1 MGQATSTFCT
11 FLYDSELGQARMTD
25 GAGAGEGL
33 LEGNGHRHGNDD
45 RDPLFYFDDEIRNAF
60 FRVPI
65 LPVRATMTQ
74 LLCVRS
80 IMLCISE
87 TVGWRIKAGVR
98 DHHT

>member
-1 MGQATSTFCT
+1 MEQATSTFCT
-11 FLYDSELGQARMTD
+11 FLYDYELGQARMTD

-74 LLCVRS
+74 YYCACGVLCFVSRRP
-80 IMLCISE
+80 L
-87 TVGWRIKAGVR
+87 VGG
-98 DHHT
+98 